1 MQKVQEAAPKVQVA
15 SQTPNPS
22 TQNATPL
29 PFAVSKSEIINEQE
43 VTMSPALQR
52 SFQKN
57 SGNVSNMSED
67 DIKEYAR
74 FIIRQQL
81 AVPLDDMKRQFARE
95 LGYSRRNKQ
104 TDLALELA
112 VATLIDSGELTE
124 KDGNITSVAES

>member
-1 MQKVQEAAPKVQVA
+1 M
-15 SQTPNPS
+15 
-22 TQNATPL
+22 
-29 PFAVSKSEIINEQE
+29 SKNEIINEKE

-124 KDGNITSVAES
+124 KDGNITSIAES

>member
-1 MQKVQEAAPKVQVA
+1 
-15 SQTPNPS
+15 
-22 TQNATPL
+22 
-29 PFAVSKSEIINEQE
+29 
-43 VTMSPALQR
+43 
-52 SFQKN
+52 
-57 SGNVSNMSED
+57 MSED

-95 LGYSRRNKQ
+95 LGYSRRTKQ

-124 KDGNITSVAES
+124 KDGNITSVEES